1 MKDFWLGRKIGTAAI
16 GLIASFVTAGA
27 ASAAD
32 AGSCYAIS
40 DPDARTWCLA
50 KAHRE
55 PSSCYAIQR
64 ADIRTQCLAETRK

>member
-16 GLIASFVTAGA
+16 GLIANVVAAGA
-27 ASAAD
+27 ALAAN

-40 DPDARTWCLA
+40 DPDSRTWCLA

-64 ADIRTQCLAETRK
+64 ANIRAQCLAET